1 MRETKNIEYKS
12 ELTKTYLKTV
22 SAFANYGTGQ
32 IIFGVDD
39 DGTVIG
45 LEDPKSD
52 ALRIENAINDSLSP
66 VPDFTLEID
75 DTAHTIILSVEQGR
89 LKPYLYKGKAY
100 KRADASTVE
109 VGALE
114 LKRLMLTGANLT
126 YDALEYN
133 NEHLEFVQLA
143 SELNQKVGLKSCD
156 ENVLKSLELMS
167 VDGIYN
173 NAGALL
179 ADAND
184 FPGVDIARFGSNIN
198 IILSRKTFEKMS
210 VLSQMQSALEV
221 FNDNYVYEEIIG
233 EQRIRKF
240 KIPYE
245 AFRETLANAIVHR
258 CWDVPANIKVSMF
271 EDRIEVSSPGG
282 LPEGITKD
290 EYLKGGFAL
299 ARNPILANVFFR
311 LGYIERFGTG
321 IPRIVYEYTPFKV
334 SPVFDIRESSLCVTL
349 PVVEG
354 VSFTKDESTILDVFP
369 KGETMTRAQI
379 AEATGMSKDK
389 TIRVLNALIKKNLIT
404 QIGSGRSQRYER
416 Q

>member
-1 MRETKNIEYKS
+1 
-12 ELTKTYLKTV
+12 
-22 SAFANYGTGQ
+22 
-32 IIFGVDD
+32 
-39 DGTVIG
+39 
-45 LEDPKSD
+45 
-52 ALRIENAINDSLSP
+52 
-66 VPDFTLEID
+66 
-75 DTAHTIILSVEQGR
+75 
-89 LKPYLYKGKAY
+89 
-100 KRADASTVE
+100 
-109 VGALE
+109 
-114 LKRLMLTGANLT
+114 
-126 YDALEYN
+126 
-133 NEHLEFVQLA
+133 
-143 SELNQKVGLKSCD
+143 
-156 ENVLKSLELMS
+156 MS

-210 VLSQMQSALEV
+210 VLSQMRSALEV

-321 IPRIVYEYTPFKV
+321 IPRIAYEYEPFKV
-334 SPVFDIRESSLCVTL
+334 SPVFDIRELSLCVTL

-354 VSFTKDESTILDVFP
+354 VSFTKDESDILDVFP